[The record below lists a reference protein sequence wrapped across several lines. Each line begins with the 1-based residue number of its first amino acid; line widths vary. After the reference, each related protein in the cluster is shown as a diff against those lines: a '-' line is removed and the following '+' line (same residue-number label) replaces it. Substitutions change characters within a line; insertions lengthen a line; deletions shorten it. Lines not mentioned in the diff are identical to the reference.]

1 MDKDRIL
8 KIYADGKFMGE
19 FKWSQRKS
27 HRALF
32 NLAGIEIRDAKTGK
46 LKSKTKIQAEYE
58 ADLPESHER

>member
-1 MDKDRIL
+1 MDKDRVL

-32 NLAGIEIRDAKTGK
+32 NLAGIEIRDAKNGR
-46 LKSKTKIQAEYE
+46 LVSRAKIRDEYE
-58 ADLPESHER
+58 AGLEESDGR